1 MREGTTDAANLTVH
15 ATHREGV
22 KFRGHMNRL
31 AWTTAPHVSL
41 AQWDE
46 LVRFADAARRDGLT
60 RTIVC
65 GMGGSSLAPEVLG
78 SSFANP
84 SLSVLDST
92 DPAAVLAVARAVE
105 PDRTLFVICSKSG
118 STVETVAFYRYFA
131 ARAAAARFVAITDP
145 GSPLETLAR
154 ERGFRAVFPHPPDVG
169 GRYAALTVVGML
181 PAALL
186 GVNGRVLLERA
197 LAVDPDAARTRGTRL
212 AGAVLAGRDKLVLRP
227 PPPVARLADWI
238 EQLVAESTGK
248 GGRGVV
254 PVVDDPMTT
263 LRPDSQIVS
272 EFAADPLSL
281 GAEFLAW
288 EYTTEALCTRLG
300 VNAFDQPDVEEAKA
314 LARAEL
320 AQGPGDRVGAQR
332 GASLPTMSLEALR
345 RASRPGDYLA
355 ILAYLPPAADI
366 VARLQTVRGAWAR
379 ELGCATTLGF
389 GPRYLHSTGQLHK
402 GGPNTGLFLV
412 VTTDDAEDAEI
423 PEMGTTFGRLKRA
436 QARGDIRALLARGR
450 RVAHLHLA
458 RPEDVSALATS

>member
-1 MREGTTDAANLTVH
+1 M
-15 ATHREGV
+15 
-22 KFRGHMNRL
+22 FRGPMDRL
-31 AWTTAPHVSL
+31 GWQVAPRVSL
-41 AQWDE
+41 TQWDD
-46 LVRFADAARRDGLT
+46 LVRFARQAHGDGLT
-60 RTIVC
+60 RTVVC
-65 GMGGSSLAPEVLG
+65 GMGGSSLAPQVLAA
-78 SSFANP
+78 SFAVGN
-84 SLSVLDST
+84 LSVLDTT

-105 PDRTLFVICSKSG
+105 LDRTLFVICSKSG
-118 STVETVAFYRYFA
+118 STVETLAFYRYFA

-154 ERGFRAVFPHPPDVG
+154 QRGFRAVFPHPPDVG

-345 RASRPGDYLA
+345 RAFRPGDYLA

-366 VARLQTVRGAWAR
+366 VARLHTVRGAWAR

-423 PEMGTTFGRLKRA
+423 PEMGTTFGWLKRA
-436 QARGDIRALLARGR
+436 QARGDIRAMLARGR

>member
-1 MREGTTDAANLTVH
+1 
-15 ATHREGV
+15 
-22 KFRGHMNRL
+22 MNRL
-31 AWTTAPHVSL
+31 AWTTAPRASL

-60 RTIVC
+60 CTIVC
-65 GMGGSSLAPEVLG
+65 GMGGSSLAPEVLA

-92 DPAAVLAVARAVE
+92 DPGAVLAVARAVE

-118 STVETVAFYRYFA
+118 STVETLAFYRYLA
-131 ARAAAARFVAITDP
+131 ARADAKRFVAITDP

-154 ERGFRAVFPHPPDVG
+154 ERGFRAVFAHPPDVG

-186 GVNGRVLLERA
+186 GVNGRLLLERA
-197 LAVDPDAARTRGTRL
+197 LAIDPDAARTRGTRL
-212 AGAVLAGRDKLVLRP
+212 AEAVLAGRDKLVLRP
-227 PPPVARLADWI
+227 PSPVARLADWI

-272 EFAADPLSL
+272 DFSADPLSL

-320 AQGPGDRVGAQR
+320 ARPGKEEAPL
-332 GASLPTMSLEALR
+332 ATLTPEALR
-345 RASRPGDYLA
+345 QSARPGDYLA
-355 ILAYLPPAADI
+355 MLAYLPPAPDI
-366 VARLQTVRGAWAR
+366 AARLQTVRGAWAR

-450 RVAHLHLA
+450 RVAHVHLR
-458 RPEDVSALATS
+458 RPEDVSGLASL